1 MNSEA
6 RRLGIVVWDVQAK
19 EHVLVVPWVLAF
31 LGDNPMSSEFA
42 SHIGM
47 QGKCF
52 CRRCKVKGSDTKHRA
67 EGEEGDK
74 EQLRDFLDV
83 RLVLLA
89 FSDCMMLTLFCRKR
103 QRFAARMT
111 CCFG

>member
-1 MNSEA
+1 M
-6 RRLGIVVWDVQAK
+6 WDVQAK

-74 EQLRDFLDV
+74 ERLRDFLDV
-83 RLVLLA
+83 CIVLLN
-89 FSDCMMLTLFCRKR
+89 FRDSMVLTFIYRKIPR
-103 QRFAARMT
+103 VAARMT
-111 CCFG
+111 PCFR